1 MASASGSHKE
11 SDMDVK
17 ARRGKT
23 IFTTL
28 VFDKMAQC
36 ALLFAHVYVAHAYTK
51 MLLEIRDFP
60 MPRLCS
66 LHL

>member
-11 SDMDVK
+11 SDLDVK

-36 ALLFAHVYVAHAYTK
+36 ALLFETMYVAHAYTK
-51 MLLEIRDFP
+51 IYYIGN
-60 MPRLCS
+60 S
-66 LHL
+66 